1 MALGKLHL
9 LVLHFPIALVLA
21 AALAD
26 VLWLWRRKT
35 FFGEA
40 GFYCLLVGAISAV
53 PTMAAGLMLI
63 STMSL
68 SGQIAQLGEVH
79 ESLGIITTT
88 VVLLTAGLRVALRN
102 RLSGLWGWAYGVLM
116 LASVVLITLTGHY
129 GGLLAFGPDYLSGI
143 F

>member
-1 MALGKLHL
+1 MA
-9 LVLHFPIALVLA
+9 
-21 AALAD
+21 
-26 VLWLWRRKT
+26 

-40 GFYCLLVGAISAV
+40 GYYCLLIGAISAV

-79 ESLGIITTT
+79 ESLGITATM

-102 RLSGLWGWAYGVLM
+102 RLSGLWGWTYGVLM